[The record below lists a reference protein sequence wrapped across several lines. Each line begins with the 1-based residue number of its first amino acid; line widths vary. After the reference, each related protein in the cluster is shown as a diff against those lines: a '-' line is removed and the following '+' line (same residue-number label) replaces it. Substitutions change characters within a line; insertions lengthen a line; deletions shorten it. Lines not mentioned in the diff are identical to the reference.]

1 METYIPEN
9 EYKIPEGFYGTQ
21 EIVNILRQF
30 KSNPDAISYIADM
43 LEE

>member
-9 EYKIPEGFYGTQ
+9 AYGIPEGFYGTQ
-21 EIVNILRQF
+21 DIVNILRQF
-30 KSNPDAISYIADM
+30 KGNPEAIAYIADM